1 MIGGAADDGRL
12 PACPVVGDP
21 GRGSTTRRA
30 LSVAAG
36 GLSYPSGMKKISHTV
51 LTYERISTIYRL
63 KAIIPSTHASLYPI
77 QFNF

>member
-1 MIGGAADDGRL
+1 MTAGCLRVLLSAIRAAVRQPGGRCRSP
-12 PACPVVGDP
+12 PA
-21 GRGSTTRRA
+21 
-30 LSVAAG
+30 
-36 GLSYPSGMKKISHTV
+36 GLSYPPGMKKISHTV